1 VDGLQILGTPGWRMG
16 EVMGVLTERE
26 GRKVFQA
33 KTEIVEA
40 TPERLALLQRFRQE
54 LAELLHAKK

>member
-1 VDGLQILGTPGWRMG
+1 MG

-33 KTEIVEA
+33 KSEIVEA
-40 TPERLALLQRFRQE
+40 TPERLLALQKFGEE
-54 LAELLHAKK
+54 LTQLLRT

>member
-1 VDGLQILGTPGWRMG
+1 MG

-40 TPERLALLQRFRQE
+40 TPERLALLQRFRQD
-54 LAELLHAKK
+54 LAESMRGEMSDP

>member
-1 VDGLQILGTPGWRMG
+1 
-16 EVMGVLTERE
+16 
-26 GRKVFQA
+26 
-33 KTEIVEA
+33 VEA

>member
-1 VDGLQILGTPGWRMG
+1 MG

-33 KTEIVEA
+33 KSEIVEA
-40 TPERLALLQRFRQE
+40 TPERLLALQKFREE
-54 LAELLHAKK
+54 LIGLLYAQS